1 MPPVFVL
8 GDLSVEVTIAAGV
21 DFDAALQAPVVVDL
35 SVDTNRE
42 KSDSFAFPVQLAD
55 LVIADI
61 EKFLRL
67 NFAEA
72 DIAEND
78 EVAIVGEKQSL
89 VCGGE

>member
-1 MPPVFVL
+1 MAPVFAPE
-8 GDLSVEVTIAAGV
+8 DHSVVVNQVTIAAGV

-55 LVIADI
+55 LVVAGI

-67 NFAEA
+67 DIRDA

-78 EVAIVGEKQSL
+78 
-89 VCGGE
+89 